1 MGTPHRGRVR
11 GEAPGGPSRA
21 LSRSRAGRRCG
32 VGKGLPIVCCSSQAQ
47 AGCVNQRSAARPIPQ
62 AEPLTQAPPRCRDRG
77 SRVQPGTCRRPAGGP
92 PRLVANSAKPYSGL
106 DPKRTVGGSSRCL
119 SLRGSLGGLSLVM
132 DTVGMVERDH
142 AGGVAPSPA
151 TDSALLRSRPPP
163 GRRLPPAS
171 GRGHQWI
178 RARGTAHR
186 RHAPAREAPRQRSA
200 RTRRA
205 AGRPHP
211 DQPAG
216 TSGRVIMLP
225 TSPPTRPFSGAIFRS
240 IRASGAQGSPT
251 VPIPLRSPGH
261 GSAGSG
267 EPRPELSWGTPAVR
281 STNLRI

>member
-21 LSRSRAGRRCG
+21 LSRSRVGRRCG

-92 PRLVANSAKPYSGL
+92 PRLVANFAKPYSGL

-178 RARGTAHR
+178 RARGAAHR

-200 RTRRA
+200 QSRRA
-205 AGRPHP
+205 AGKPHP
-211 DQPAG
+211 DRPAW
-216 TSGRVIMLP
+216 T
-225 TSPPTRPFSGAIFRS
+225 
-240 IRASGAQGSPT
+240 GAQAPHIAPHPT
-251 VPIPLRSPGH
+251 IFAGDFPSKSCIECSVIAH
-261 GSAGSG
+261 GTHAAPQSR
-267 EPRPELSWGTPAVR
+267 PRQRRERGATARELSNGTPAAR
-281 STNLRI
+281 STNLQS